1 MTGALLGIELLE
13 PLMVYAVVPQGFF
26 QLIANAQVGCAEQH
40 MRGSQRAAQ
49 AVIRG
54 GLQADLMRL
63 CFRIRS
69 VVIRLIR

>member
-1 MTGALLGIELLE
+1 MAGAFLGIGLRE

-49 AVIRG
+49 AFNRG
-54 GLQADLMRL
+54 GLQAEQKLL
-63 CFRIRS
+63 
-69 VVIRLIR
+69 